1 MTTAN
6 SGTDAQAPSLED
18 RRQQIIDQLT
28 ERYANGA
35 LEVDDFERQ
44 LEQVQRVATQE
55 ELERVAA
62 DLVPTAAQKAPE
74 PPAYEP
80 ARASSASVPR
90 RRSLLAVLG
99 KVRRQKTWTVPRQ
112 LNVVSVMG
120 GVDLDFRE
128 AEFGPGVT
136 EVRVTSL
143 MGGVKVIVPPGLPV
157 EVEGSGIMGGFDGY
171 NEPKDPSMTDP
182 DAPLLRITGVALMG
196 GLRVQVL
203 RPGETAQEA
212 AGRMREEERRRR
224 EEQRRATGR

>member
-1 MTTAN
+1 
-6 SGTDAQAPSLED
+6 LED

-35 LEVDDFERQ
+35 LEVDEFERQ
-44 LEQVQRVATQE
+44 LEQVQQVTTPT
-55 ELERVAA
+55 ELERFAA
-62 DLVPTAAQKAPE
+62 DLDPTAAHKAPE

-80 ARASSASVPR
+80 ARASVSVPR
-90 RRSLLAVLG
+90 RRSLFAVLG

-157 EVEGSGIMGGFDGY
+157 EVQGSGIMGGFDGY
-171 NEPKDPSMTDP
+171 NEPRDPSVTDP

-224 EEQRRATGR
+224 EEQRRAADR